1 MRQRDETV
9 KFGGQ
14 KVKVQVHMTPN
25 LRIWSSRISSFEYK
39 QVYRRRY
46 EIRRSS
52 KPKTALKN
60 NKIKYGEKRFSI
72 WRMELLHPAMWHVAL
87 ESWQWIHQVAAPC
100 NVTRGSGMTCRWIRP
115 VAAPCNV
122 THSSGIMTLNSPT
135 SRVRLIGVPFTCVLL
150 PVCPSPASRVQLI
163 DVHSPACCSLRVL
176 LHLHVSGW

>member
-87 ESWQWIHQVAAPC
+87 ESWQWIHQVSAPC
-100 NVTRGSGMTCRWIRP
+100 NVIRGSDMPWNSPKRP
-115 VAAPCNV
+115 PY
-122 THSSGIMTLNSPT
+122 LNST
-135 SRVRLIGVPFTCVLL
+135 SGFDLDHITAVDCRHVILHQSAQFYSNRTTL
-150 PVCPSPASRVQLI
+150 SRI
-163 DVHSPACCSLRVL
+163 NDVMSIFKMAYLS
-176 LHLHVSGW
+176 HLGF